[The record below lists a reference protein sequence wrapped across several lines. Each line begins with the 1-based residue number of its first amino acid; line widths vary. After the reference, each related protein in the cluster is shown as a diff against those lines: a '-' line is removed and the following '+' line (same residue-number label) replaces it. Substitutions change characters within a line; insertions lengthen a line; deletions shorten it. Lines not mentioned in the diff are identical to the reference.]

1 MEIGKNYLVA
11 SKIYKTYGQGE
22 KKIRVLCDVTA
33 RFEQGKSYAITG
45 VSGSG
50 KSTLIHILGGLDN
63 PSSGHVMYNDQDI
76 FTFKASQKN
85 FFHNGT
91 IGFVFQFH
99 YLIKE
104 LSVLEN
110 VMMMGMIRGE
120 QRDVCKKRAMFLL
133 DRCGIRQKAGA
144 YPTELSGGQQQRVA
158 IARAMFNKPAF
169 LLADE
174 PTGNLDEETAKQIV
188 SLFFEGQKEW
198 GMGIILCSHDS
209 AVYGQMETV
218 YTLHDGVLGLK
229 NG

>member
-1 MEIGKNYLVA
+1 MEISKNCLTA
-11 SKIYKTYGQGE
+11 SDVYKSYCQGE
-22 KKIRVLCDVTA
+22 KKIHVLCGITA
-33 RFEQGKSYAITG
+33 TFEQGKSYAITG

-50 KSTLIHILGGLDN
+50 KSTLIHILGGLDE
-63 PSSGHVMYNDQDI
+63 PSSGHVLYNDHNI
-76 FTFKASQKN
+76 FKFRASQKN

-110 VMMMGMIRGE
+110 VMIMGMIRGE
-120 QRDVCKKRAMFLL
+120 RRDVCKKRAFSLL
-133 DRCGIRQKAGA
+133 DRCGIGHKTDA
-144 YPTELSGGQQQRVA
+144 YPTQLSGGQQQRVA

-174 PTGNLDEETAKQIV
+174 PTGNLDEETAKQIT

-209 AVYGQMETV
+209 EVYGKMETV
-218 YTLHDGVLGLK
+218 YRLHDGILVEK
-229 NG
+229 K

>member
-1 MEIGKNYLVA
+1 MEIGKNYLAA
-11 SKIYKTYGQGE
+11 SDVYKSYGQGE
-22 KKIRVLCDVTA
+22 KKIHVLRGITA

-50 KSTLIHILGGLDN
+50 KSTLIHILGGLDE
-63 PSSGHVMYNDQDI
+63 PSSGHVSYNNQNI
-76 FTFKASQKN
+76 FKFRASQKN

-110 VMMMGMIRGE
+110 IMMMGMIRGE
-120 QRDVCKKRAMFLL
+120 RRDVCKKRALFLL
-133 DRCGIRQKAGA
+133 EGCGIGEKADA
-144 YPTELSGGQQQRVA
+144 YPTQLSGGQQQRVA

-174 PTGNLDEETAKQIV
+174 PTGSLDEETAKQITG
-188 SLFFEGQKEW
+188 LFFEGQKEW

-209 AVYGQMETV
+209 GVYEQMETV
-218 YTLHDGVLGLK
+218 YTLHDGKLLK
-229 NG
+229 YA